1 MLGRVM
7 ESHGMGTLGNQP
19 RWITG
24 GGFTMGIVVL
34 ANPDT
39 DQEVM
44 VDDCAVLWLINA
56 WKIQENLNWFDANQD
71 MICNLIESMYV

>member
-44 VDDCAVLWLINA
+44 VDDCAVL
-56 WKIQENLNWFDANQD
+56 
-71 MICNLIESMYV
+71 